1 MSQEFTVRED
11 GKNGTVRIE
20 GTSIVRVISKRIG
33 KDDVLTIPVRSVHG
47 VFHDRK
53 TLGTDVVRVQ
63 VGSVGHEWKVKDAD
77 GFVAALNGAVA
88 SV

>member
-1 MSQEFTVRED
+1 M
-11 GKNGTVRIE
+11 
-20 GTSIVRVISKRIG
+20 
-33 KDDVLTIPVRSVHG
+33 
-47 VFHDRK
+47 FHDRK